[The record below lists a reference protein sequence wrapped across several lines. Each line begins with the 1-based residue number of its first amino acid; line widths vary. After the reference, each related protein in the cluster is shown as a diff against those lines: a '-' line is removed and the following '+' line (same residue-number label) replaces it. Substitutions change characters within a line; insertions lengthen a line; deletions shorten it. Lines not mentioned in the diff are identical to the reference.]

1 MQKKP
6 ISILRKYKV
15 KSVADEKD
23 VAKTFL
29 NAGQK
34 SKLKTIAFGLPE
46 LDDRF
51 HIWRVPITLRKKK
64 IGEIVVN
71 ARTAEVNKNKSTK
84 LALINRRISES
95 TSQKVL
101 KKKQR
106 EKPKKPVR
114 SPLLKNML
122 ILGDSIDELKK
133 LPKESIN
140 LVFTSPPYYNAKPEY
155 SEYANYDEYLKIM
168 RKVIRA
174 CANVLSEGRFFVL
187 NVSPILLRR
196 ASRSESSKRIAV
208 PFDFHSIFIKEG
220 FEFIDDIHW
229 VKPEGVGWAFG
240 RGRRFYADRNP
251 LQYKPVPITE
261 YLLVYRKATDKLID
275 WNIRQH
281 HSKVD
286 VKESKIT
293 DGYETTN
300 LWRINPSSSKV
311 HPATFPIKLAEK
323 VITYYSFKNDVVLDP
338 FGGVGTT
345 AMAASNLGRRFV
357 LVEIENRYIKHM
369 KDWMRSSENVNAKD
383 IEFVNTD
390 PLPSSYKVKINLND
404 TNNLQT
410 ICY

>member
-1 MQKKP
+1 M
-6 ISILRKYKV
+6 
-15 KSVADEKD
+15 
-23 VAKTFL
+23 
-29 NAGQK
+29 
-34 SKLKTIAFGLPE
+34 PE
-46 LDDRF
+46 LADRF

-71 ARTAEVNKNKSTK
+71 ARTAEVNKSKSTK

-196 ASRSESSKRIAV
+196 ASRNESSKRIAV

-240 RGRRFYADRNP
+240 R
-251 LQYKPVPITE
+251 
-261 YLLVYRKATDKLID
+261 
-275 WNIRQH
+275 
-281 HSKVD
+281 
-286 VKESKIT
+286 
-293 DGYETTN
+293 
-300 LWRINPSSSKV
+300 
-311 HPATFPIKLAEK
+311 
-323 VITYYSFKNDVVLDP
+323 
-338 FGGVGTT
+338 
-345 AMAASNLGRRFV
+345 
-357 LVEIENRYIKHM
+357 
-369 KDWMRSSENVNAKD
+369 
-383 IEFVNTD
+383 
-390 PLPSSYKVKINLND
+390 
-404 TNNLQT
+404 
-410 ICY
+410 